1 LAYELFK
8 LAVCRYGRR
17 TLCCEGLYVYA
28 LYIQEHTADCE
39 AGDLR
44 MKVIPVRLPD
54 KIVETIDHLVKEGL
68 FANRSAAIRIIVT
81 NYALK
86 EIERREE
93 NEQA

>member
-1 LAYELFK
+1 
-8 LAVCRYGRR
+8 
-17 TLCCEGLYVYA
+17 
-28 LYIQEHTADCE
+28 
-39 AGDLR
+39 

-54 KIVETIDHLVKEGL
+54 KIVETIDNLVKGGL

-93 NEQA
+93 NEHA